1 MASSS
6 VVSSIQLDRRSAT
19 SAMPS
24 REGQS
29 PSMYTAM
36 VPSAVCANSR
46 ATAAANAVSVVR
58 ATVRCTFGP

>member
-1 MASSS
+1 MASSR
-6 VVSSIQLDRRSAT
+6 VVSSIQLDSRSAT

-29 PSMYTAM
+29 PSRYTAM
-36 VPSAVCANSR
+36 VPSAVCANSS
-46 ATAAANAVSVVR
+46 ATDAANAASVVQ